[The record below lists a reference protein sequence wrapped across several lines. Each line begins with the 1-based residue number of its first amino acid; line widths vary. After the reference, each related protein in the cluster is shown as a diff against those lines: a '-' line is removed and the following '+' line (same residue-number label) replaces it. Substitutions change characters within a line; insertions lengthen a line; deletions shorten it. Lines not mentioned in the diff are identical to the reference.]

1 MHNVEGIIFDWVGT
15 LYERDKDL
23 FPESYEVIRKLSEK
37 YNLGLVSIAKK
48 GAENSRWREIELSGL
63 TPYFKEIYVCQEK
76 APEMYKECM
85 DKSGSDSKSTII
97 IGDRTIRDVKI
108 VNELGCRS
116 FWIRKGEYANELPSK
131 ETGKPTYTIKN
142 LKDILRVL

>member
-63 TPYFKEIYVCQEK
+63 TPYFKEIYRNR
-76 APEMYKECM
+76 
-85 DKSGSDSKSTII
+85 II
-97 IGDRTIRDVKI
+97 RINT
-108 VNELGCRS
+108 L
-116 FWIRKGEYANELPSK
+116 L
-131 ETGKPTYTIKN
+131 
-142 LKDILRVL
+142 